1 MSQARD
7 AGRLP
12 ISLITYVAWTLVTVF
27 GMRWAGD
34 GTNKPLIESI
44 THGISWN
51 LVMAVALLAI
61 VTVAMRW
68 RDLKFVAP
76 KPMGTLLFVVMNTML
91 VGLSEEWMFRGVL
104 FQGLRS
110 RLATD

>member
-12 ISLITYVAWTLVTVF
+12 VSLITYVGWTLVTVF

-34 GTNKPLIESI
+34 GTRKPLIESV

-51 LVMAVALLAI
+51 LVMAVSLLAI

-76 KPMGTLLFVVMNTML
+76 RPIG
-91 VGLSEEWMFRGVL
+91 S
-104 FQGLRS
+104 LRLPDEHS
-110 RLATD
+110 DGAHA